1 MTREEQTLQRIQR
14 QLATLG
20 PVLPGSLS
28 EQWNVCGTPGCRC
41 KAPSNPKKHGPYYQ
55 LSFTVAGKSSTLF
68 VGSGRGATAAQAL
81 SAIQGVNHGL
91 GPGVSGPGS
100 QPGLQGGDRMRGL
113 PRLFAGL
120 KKTRL
125 LDWPNTRGSSNATGG
140 SRLMTFSCS

>member
-41 KAPSNPKKHGPYYQ
+41 KAPSNPQKHGPYYQ

-68 VGSGRGATAAQAL
+68 VQKGDLGEVRRRLKRYQRFKALTTDWVQACLALARRQGFRGA
-81 SAIQGVNHGL
+81 SA
-91 GPGVSGPGS
+91 
-100 QPGLQGGDRMRGL
+100 
-113 PRLFAGL
+113 
-120 KKTRL
+120 
-125 LDWPNTRGSSNATGG
+125 
-140 SRLMTFSCS
+140 

>member
-68 VGSGRGATAAQAL
+68 VPKEAVGEVRRRLKRYHHCKRLTIDWVQACLALARSQGFRGA
-81 SAIQGVNHGL
+81 SA
-91 GPGVSGPGS
+91 
-100 QPGLQGGDRMRGL
+100 
-113 PRLFAGL
+113 
-120 KKTRL
+120 
-125 LDWPNTRGSSNATGG
+125 
-140 SRLMTFSCS
+140 